1 MKKIYLFLICAFPL
15 LFSSLNSTSC
25 VDYHPD
31 SVRVIIS
38 GDSSCN
44 LEIRITNLQMFGGN
58 PNQFCSCGVISS
70 YDLGPDKPFFIDY
83 VVFVDSITN
92 VPVAGFDAF
101 NFLPASS
108 TSWES
113 VDAQS
118 FDWSGFVALV
128 NSSGI
133 VAGQGVDLVIRGH
146 YEHQDCE
153 YDMVLILYGEI
164 SILDGGGF
172 GTDEWSDA
180 QDELALSHNDI
191 TYFDDVVE
199 FEDIEYNNVTPDYF
213 EFLDNLLL
221 NQTELNEIEVLVY
234 PNPTN
239 DKLWVQLPSSSLV
252 EILDTQG
259 RVMLTH
265 WVQQNA
271 VINISELPTGLYIFQ
286 QRNQESS
293 FRIKFIKE

>member
-1 MKKIYLFLICAFPL
+1 
-15 LFSSLNSTSC
+15 
-25 VDYHPD
+25 
-31 SVRVIIS
+31 
-38 GDSSCN
+38 
-44 LEIRITNLQMFGGN
+44 MFGGN